1 MTDLNAYVQSFLKEY
16 TPGDRPNQAGDS
28 LALEGCIGLYGA
40 TGDGRYREAVL
51 RRLAERA
58 WKDTDG
64 MALLFALD
72 ETGEK
77 RYEEAVRALTKQ
89 VRERLQA
96 GKAMAPEEL
105 RALMPLVMACEMRFD
120 RMAHVSDVVAQFR
133 LARVLLFD
141 EEAGLYLSG
150 SDNTLRSEGMLL
162 AALIDCI
169 ALCSQELYEHWRA
182 LVDLFGEAVRGLMP
196 YQDKS
201 TGLFQTHAEQ
211 AGEDAAVDMQGS
223 ALAAYALFKGARLG
237 VLNPEW
243 YLPLGRKTL
252 AGLAE
257 HPPRADG
264 TDAGALMMAWAEY
277 LRTARK
283 SSEVKHDGTV

>member
-1 MTDLNAYVQSFLKEY
+1 MTDLNAYVQSILKEY
-16 TPGDRPNQAGDS
+16 IPGDRPNQAGDS
-28 LALEGCIGLYGA
+28 LALEGCIGLYVA

-51 RRLAERA
+51 RGLAERA

-105 RALMPLVMACEMRFD
+105 RALMPPVMACEMRFD

-133 LARVLLFD
+133 RARAILFD

-150 SDNTLRSEGMLL
+150 SDNTLRGEGLLL

-182 LVDLFGEAVRGLMP
+182 LVDLFREAVRGLMP

-223 ALAAYALFKGARLG
+223 ALAAYALFKGSRLG

-243 YLPLGRKTL
+243 YLPLGRKAL

>member
-1 MTDLNAYVQSFLKEY
+1 MTDLNAYVQSILKEY
-16 TPGDRPNQAGDS
+16 IPGDRPNQAGDS

-51 RRLAERA
+51 RGLAERA

-77 RYEEAVRALTKQ
+77 RYEEAVRALAKR
-89 VRERLQA
+89 VRERLQER
-96 GKAMAPEEL
+96 KAMAPEEL

-133 LARVLLFD
+133 RARAILFD

-150 SDNTLRSEGMLL
+150 SDNTLWGEGMLL

-182 LVDLFGEAVRGLMP
+182 LVDLFREAVRGLMP

-201 TGLFQTHAEQ
+201 TGLFQTHAG
-211 AGEDAAVDMQGS
+211 AVGEDAAVDMQGS

-243 YLPLGRKTL
+243 YLPLGRKAL